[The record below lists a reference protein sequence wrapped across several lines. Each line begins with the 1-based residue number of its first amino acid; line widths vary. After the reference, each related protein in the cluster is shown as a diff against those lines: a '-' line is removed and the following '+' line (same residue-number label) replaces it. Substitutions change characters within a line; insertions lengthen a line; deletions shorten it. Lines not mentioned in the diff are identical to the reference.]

1 MRRTEQEVLHSPFD
15 IKPHKETFINYLEVI
30 INEDGSIEYA
40 VPSHIEKVYQKYMDK
55 YKVSRQYI
63 YENFAFPYDVATKL
77 KIIMVWSDRIECDFN
92 PSKEQLETLLFLKQ
106 QGVLNI

>member
-1 MRRTEQEVLHSPFD
+1 MRNQQEVLRQPFN
-15 IKPHKETFINYLEVI
+15 IETHKETFINYLEVI

-63 YENFAFPYDVATKL
+63 YDNFATPYDVATAM
-77 KIIMVWSDRIECDFN
+77 KIIMVWSNRIECDFN
-92 PSKEQLETLLFLKQ
+92 PTKEQLEKLLFLKQ